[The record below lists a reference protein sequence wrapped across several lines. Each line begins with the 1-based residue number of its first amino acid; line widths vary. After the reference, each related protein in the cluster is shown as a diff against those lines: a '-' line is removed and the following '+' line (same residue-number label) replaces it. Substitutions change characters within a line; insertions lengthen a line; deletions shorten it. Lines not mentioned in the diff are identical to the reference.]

1 LRWPY
6 VLPPATPPEIVKTLR
21 TATAKSF
28 ADPEFAK
35 EFRKLMGADPSPL
48 TGEEMDNA
56 LKELPRD
63 PRILAL
69 YKKMTEHGPLPA
81 R

>member
-1 LRWPY
+1 
-6 VLPPATPPEIVKTLR
+6 
-21 TATAKSF
+21 
-28 ADPEFAK
+28 
-35 EFRKLMGADPSPL
+35 
-48 TGEEMDNA
+48 MDSA

-63 PRILAL
+63 PSILAL